1 MAFVLL
7 IIFDI
12 EVSRTDLTQDAIMIR
27 SVQKEG
33 IMARSIEFD
42 KPEALAAAIEAIWH
56 SGYHA
61 VSTNDLIAEMGLA
74 KSSLYNTFG
83 SKHQLFLAALS
94 HYADERAAQLAAAL
108 EEGPALDTLRGLLNA
123 IASSNDGGKGCL
135 LVNSAIEV
143 APHDAEVAAAVQ
155 HGLEKM
161 ARVFAAFIRAAQ
173 ARGEVG
179 AHLDPQQTA
188 ISLITGIAGLRAM
201 AKAGFRP
208 AALRPFIDGL
218 LLGLAAG
225 Q

>member
-1 MAFVLL
+1 
-7 IIFDI
+7 
-12 EVSRTDLTQDAIMIR
+12 
-27 SVQKEG
+27 
-33 IMARSIEFD
+33 MARSIEFD
-42 KPEALAAAIEAIWH
+42 KPEALTAAIEAIWGR
-56 SGYHA
+56 GYYA

-94 HYADERAAQLAAAL
+94 QYGDERAAQLAATL
-108 EEGPALDTLRGLLNA
+108 EQGAALDTLHGLLNS

-143 APHDAEVAAAVQ
+143 APHDSEVAATVRR
-155 HGLEKM
+155 GLAKM

-179 AHLDPQQTA
+179 AHLDPEQA
-188 ISLITGIAGLRAM
+188 AMSLITGIAGLRVM

-208 AALRPFIDGL
+208 ALLRQFIDGL
-218 LLGLAAG
+218 LRGLEPRE
-225 Q
+225 